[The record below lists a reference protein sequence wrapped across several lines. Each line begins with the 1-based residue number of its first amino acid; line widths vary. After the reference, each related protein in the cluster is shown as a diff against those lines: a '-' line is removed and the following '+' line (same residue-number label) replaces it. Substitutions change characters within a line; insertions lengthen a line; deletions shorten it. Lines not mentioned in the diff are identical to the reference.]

1 MKEAILK
8 GEVDHIGKILHD
20 GWMHKKQMAD
30 GISNASID
38 AIYEAA
44 LQSGATGGKISGAG
58 GGGFMI
64 FYAPYIHKYQLIKK
78 LSELGG
84 TVMNYSL
91 TTEGLTTWTV

>member
-1 MKEAILK
+1 
-8 GEVDHIGKILHD
+8 
-20 GWMHKKQMAD
+20 MAD

-38 AIYEAA
+38 TIYDAA
-44 LQSGATGGKISGAG
+44 LSCGATGGKISGAG

-64 FYAPYIHKYQLIKK
+64 FYAPYIHKYKLIEK